1 MNRKYR
7 EVAEKASFKAFL
19 NSYIQEVKGEK
30 FWHRKDWEACHG
42 AAVSFPS
49 EELLEVKLPKHR
61 SCLLVEI
68 LYHSKVGTHEFGGLK
83 LYYNKNCMEA
93 EALEVIMLLC
103 QEMHV
108 LAGHCSHYDELLY
121 RLLDS
126 CQTMA
131 KMVEHSLTRSPRPH
145 PSQTSFIQAEQSL
158 TFGHWMHPTPKSR
171 QGMTVWQQEK
181 YSPEL
186 SGVFHLDYFAV
197 NRELIREGTAG
208 EKPASQYVIE
218 MEEEIGVLENE
229 RLVPM
234 HPLQTQWLLQ
244 QEWVAEAM
252 NEGLMRVAGKS
263 RDTYSATSS
272 LRTVFQEDSEW
283 MLKFSIPVK
292 VTNSLRVNKLS
303 ELEAGVIM
311 ASIFKK
317 KRMAQRFDNFSIIHD
332 PAYLTVQHKEKKESG
347 FEVILRKNPFSGR
360 RGVLPV
366 AALVQ
371 EALPG
376 ERSAIFQLVH
386 ACKKKDQS
394 IEEASLEW
402 FKSYW
407 NTMMI
412 PLITLYEE
420 EGIALEAHQQNC
432 VVDVSSGF
440 PVHGYYRDNQGYY
453 LASSYKEYLLQ
464 LEPGIEASEEL
475 FYSETVIKDRFT
487 YYLFL
492 NNLSSVIHRLGADG
506 LIQEKQLIRF
516 VKQEL
521 SKLEQRFN
529 GAGKRWIQHMLTTPS
544 LACKANLLT
553 RLQDVDELEAA
564 NEKAVYISIRNPFRE
579 EAAYEKMQNGS
590 SGLQTAH
597 RSAVV

>member
-1 MNRKYR
+1 MDRKYR
-7 EVAEKASFKAFL
+7 EIAEKASFKAFM

-30 FWHRKDWEACHG
+30 FWRKEDWEACHG
-42 AAVSFPS
+42 AAVAFQS
-49 EELLEVKLPKHR
+49 EELLEVRLPKHG
-61 SCLLVEI
+61 SCLIVEI
-68 LYHSKVGTHEFGGLK
+68 LYHSKVGTHEFGGIK
-83 LYYNKNCMEA
+83 LYHNKGCKEA
-93 EALEVIMLLC
+93 EALEVMMLLC

-108 LAGHCSHYDELLY
+108 LSGHCSHYDELLY

-131 KMVEHSLTRSPRPH
+131 KMVEHHLNRGPRPH
-145 PSQTSFIQAEQSL
+145 PVQTSFIQAEQSL

-197 NRELIREGTAG
+197 NRELIREGSAE
-208 EKPASQYVIE
+208 EKRASQHLIQLADGIE
-218 MEEEIGVLENE
+218 LKEDEL
-229 RLVPM
+229 LLPM

-252 NEGLMRVAGKS
+252 NEGLIRLAGKS
-263 RDTYSATSS
+263 RETYSATSS

-292 VTNSLRVNKLS
+292 VTNSLRVNKFS
-303 ELEAGVIM
+303 ELEAGVGM

-317 KRMAQRFDNFSIIHD
+317 KRMAHRFENFSIIHD

-347 FEVILRKNPFSGR
+347 FEVILRHNPFSGH
-360 RGVLPV
+360 RGVMPV

-376 ERSAIFQLVH
+376 ERSAIFQLVQV
-386 ACKKKDQS
+386 CKKNDQS
-394 IEEASLEW
+394 IEEASFEW

-407 NTMMI
+407 NTMMV

-432 VVDVSSGF
+432 IVNVSSGF
-440 PVHGYYRDNQGYY
+440 PEHGYYRDNQGYY
-453 LASSYKEYLLQ
+453 LASSYKEHLLE
-464 LEPGIEASEEL
+464 LEPGIEAREEL
-475 FYSETVIKDRFT
+475 FYSDSVIKDRFT
-487 YYLFL
+487 YYVLL
-492 NNLSSVIHRLGADG
+492 NHLSSVIHRMGADR
-506 LIQEKQLIRF
+506 LIQEEQLIRF
-516 VKQEL
+516 VKREL
-521 SKLEQRFN
+521 SELEQRFT
-529 GAGKRWIQHMLTTPS
+529 GAGKRWIQHVLTAPA

-564 NEKAVYISIRNPFRE
+564 DEKAVYTSISNPFRE
-579 EAAYEKMQNGS
+579 EAAYEKVQNGS
-590 SGLQTAH
+590 SDLQTAH